1 MFIIACGADRQI
13 ATQIALAHAKCKVIA
28 IAGSKEKCAELK
40 KLGVH
45 HVLDYKDPSFKKEFK
60 ACGLVDLY
68 FDNGTY
74 ETTVLS

>member
-1 MFIIACGADRQI
+1 MQI

-45 HVLDYKDPSFKKEFK
+45 HVLDYKDPSFKKDFK

-68 FDNGTY
+68 FDNGAFPQS
-74 ETTVLS
+74 LIIRR